1 MNEQELRAIVRDA
14 IARHAG
20 AERCPRAAESAAAA
34 CRSRW
39 HVSTRAMRSSRC
51 PPGRTQV
58 APCVIE
64 PAVACN
70 HCGYCK
76 SYGH

>member
-1 MNEQELRAIVRDA
+1 MNEQELRRIVRDA
-14 IARHAG
+14 IARHVEQSVALRATNPPPPMPFTMARQHASHALFAVPAG
-20 AERCPRAAESAAAA
+20 SDTGGA
-34 CRSRW
+34 
-39 HVSTRAMRSSRC
+39 
-51 PPGRTQV
+51 
-58 APCVIE
+58 CVIE